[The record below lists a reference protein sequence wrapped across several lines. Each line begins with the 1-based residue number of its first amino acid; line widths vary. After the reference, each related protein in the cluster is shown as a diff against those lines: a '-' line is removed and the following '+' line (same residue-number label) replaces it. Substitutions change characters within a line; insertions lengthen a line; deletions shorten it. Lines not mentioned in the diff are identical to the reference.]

1 MLHTQ
6 SEDALRELDE
16 KIWNAQTQAQKRRI
30 LVDSDQERSVRSK
43 LNEDITGNADQ
54 KSWKKRRQSK
64 NASVSRRKCLLQI
77 DNNFINSEQRNTNNQ
92 SFGSSLETALECYK
106 PFNVILI
113 RLFSVGYLRTIV

>member
-64 NASVSRRKCLLQI
+64 NALLAAG
-77 DNNFINSEQRNTNNQ
+77 NV
-92 SFGSSLETALECYK
+92 CY
-106 PFNVILI
+106 
-113 RLFSVGYLRTIV
+113 R

>member
-1 MLHTQ
+1 M
-6 SEDALRELDE
+6 
-16 KIWNAQTQAQKRRI
+16 KKFGTQAQKRRI

-92 SFGSSLETALECYK
+92 SFASSLETALECYK
-106 PFNVILI
+106 PFKVILI
-113 RLFSVGYLRTIV
+113 LLFSVGYLRTIV

>member
-43 LNEDITGNADQ
+43 LNEDITGNAGKKDDNQ
-54 KSWKKRRQSK
+54 KTP
-64 NASVSRRKCLLQI
+64 LLAAG
-77 DNNFINSEQRNTNNQ
+77 NV
-92 SFGSSLETALECYK
+92 CY
-106 PFNVILI
+106 
-113 RLFSVGYLRTIV
+113 R